1 MHSKLQQTNADWD
14 RKKRVIAVTIVPA
27 IWEESGWYNII
38 KPPKTTW
45 KDELHP
51 GLVSTGDLEWVC
63 GLAKVTGNRTQC
75 LCQGGPSPRK
85 TQSKCTEEAHRT
97 QGAPGRKLPGQQG
110 QALEPSAQD
119 RRGQVPLL
127 PAPLPDSPGQI
138 TGGRG
143 TSRPQDARGAS

>member
-63 GLAKVTGNRTQC
+63 GFGQGHREPDPVPMPVRAKSPEDPKQMQRKRTG
-75 LCQGGPSPRK
+75 PK
-85 TQSKCTEEAHRT
+85 T
-97 QGAPGRKLPGQQG
+97 P
-110 QALEPSAQD
+110 
-119 RRGQVPLL
+119 
-127 PAPLPDSPGQI
+127 
-138 TGGRG
+138 
-143 TSRPQDARGAS
+143 